1 MAWLYFMLCMENY
14 MMNGF
19 GKWGRVFPICNK

>member
-1 MAWLYFMLCMENY
+1 MI
-14 MMNGF
+14 NGF